1 MGKTSNKNIKKTIIK
16 TNNSLP
22 INLKRTLWEGHQI
35 KTLQWLIITTN
46 ILVSINL
53 ERTLWGRDQNKN
65 NIFIAIKLGFH
76 DNLRNSPYWTKANSN
91 PHS

>member
-35 KTLQWLIITTN
+35 KTLQ
-46 ILVSINL
+46 
-53 ERTLWGRDQNKN
+53 
-65 NIFIAIKLGFH
+65 
-76 DNLRNSPYWTKANSN
+76 
-91 PHS
+91 

>member
-35 KTLQWLIITTN
+35 KTLQ
-46 ILVSINL
+46 L
-53 ERTLWGRDQNKN
+53 EPHGFYPYAFQY
-65 NIFIAIKLGFH
+65 IK
-76 DNLRNSPYWTKANSN
+76 
-91 PHS
+91 